1 MKMARGKKIALKI
14 VIGSIIAF
22 AVCAVS
28 IVLIVLF
35 FYLKAFR
42 HIAVE
47 GKKAQQRQERLLC
60 ETDHQA
66 LLEACRELSG
76 RVTAGDLKPAHYR
89 VRMNPHAEASQF
101 PQHILDL
108 EPTYVEI
115 ESDGRIRMELC
126 GGFIHFGVIAYPED
140 FRRQGG
146 SWHRE
151 IQLIPGL
158 WYYDDDYI
166 EDSEYKKIIDALIQK
181 GKKAG

>member
-1 MKMARGKKIALKI
+1 MKKGKKIVLKI
-14 VIGSIIAF
+14 AIGSFIAF
-22 AVCAVS
+22 VVCAVS
-28 IVLIVLF
+28 LVLLVLI

-47 GKKAQQRQERLLC
+47 GKKAEQRQERLLC

-66 LLEACRELSG
+66 LLEACRELSR
-76 RVTAGDLKPAHYR
+76 RVSTGDLEPGHYQ
-89 VRMNPHAEASQF
+89 VRTDPHAEASRF

-115 ESDGRIRMELC
+115 ESDGRIRMELL

-140 FRRQGG
+140 FRRQGD

-166 EDSEYKKIIDALIQK
+166 EDPEYKKMIDALI
-181 GKKAG
+181 KKSK